1 MEWEIFLLS
10 AFIYVCGLSSQKV
23 SSAFDSALRNVAFS
37 LNCCELWIAA
47 EVGNGNK
54 GSIFIAC

>member
-1 MEWEIFLLS
+1 MCMACNLRKSQVRLILFEEIL
-10 AFIYVCGLSSQKV
+10 
-23 SSAFDSALRNVAFS
+23 AFS

-54 GSIFIAC
+54 GSIFIVC